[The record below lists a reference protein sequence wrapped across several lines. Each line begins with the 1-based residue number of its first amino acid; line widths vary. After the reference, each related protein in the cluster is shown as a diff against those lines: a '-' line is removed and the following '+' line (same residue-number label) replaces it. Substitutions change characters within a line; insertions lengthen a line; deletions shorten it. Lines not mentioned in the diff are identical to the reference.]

1 MSQSY
6 CSNCGKNGHIFKK
19 CTEPITS
26 YGLIC
31 FNINNFPNLLHRIEN
46 FLYNQFIKIEEYN
59 YLNLQYIN
67 QVNKYKK
74 DIKFLIIQRKHSLS
88 YIEFM
93 RGLYNENN
101 HEDIKKI
108 FSYMSKN
115 EINMIRTLDFQLL
128 WDELWQK
135 TAYSKS
141 FTKEMN
147 SSNKKFNNLKSI
159 NFFESVSTV
168 YDTPEW
174 GFPKGRRNKYE
185 KNIDCAIREFTE
197 ETNFKTFKIFD
208 RINNLSETFNGTN
221 NVEYK
226 HVYWLSGA
234 EKTDIEFNNDT
245 YEVGNIGW
253 FTIDEVL
260 KLFRPYDTTKINLVN
275 QLYFFLTIM
284 IEKINK
290 NEHYLSIN

>member
-19 CTEPITS
+19 CNEPITS

-31 FNINNFPNLLHRIEN
+31 FNINNFPNLLHKIEN
-46 FLYNQFIKIEEYN
+46 FLYNQFIKIEDYN
-59 YLNLQYIN
+59 YLNLQYIS
-67 QVNKYKK
+67 QVNKYRK

-88 YIEFM
+88 YLEFM

-101 HEDIKKI
+101 HEDIIKI

-115 EINMIRTLDFQLL
+115 EINMIKTLDFQLL

-147 SSNKKFNNLKSI
+147 SSNKKFNHLKSI
-159 NFFESVSTV
+159 NFFESVNTV

-221 NVEYK
+221 NIEYK
-226 HVYWLSGA
+226 HIYWLAGT
-234 EKTDIEFNNDT
+234 EKPDIEFDNDT

-260 KLFRPYDTTKINLVN
+260 KLFRPYDITKINLVN

-290 NEHYLSIN
+290 NENYLSIH

>member
-19 CTEPITS
+19 CDEPITS

-31 FNINNFPNLLHRIEN
+31 FNIMNFPKLLHRIEN
-46 FLYNQFIKIEEYN
+46 FLYNQFIKIEDYN

-67 QVNKYKK
+67 QVNKYRK

-88 YIEFM
+88 YLEFM
-93 RGLYNENN
+93 RGMYNENN
-101 HEDIKKI
+101 HEDITKI

-115 EINMIRTLDFQLL
+115 EITMIQTLDFQLL
-128 WDELWQK
+128 WDALWQK
-135 TAYSKS
+135 TAYSKA

-147 SSNKKFNNLKSI
+147 TSNKKFNHLKSI
-159 NFFESVSTV
+159 NFFESVNTV

-197 ETNFKTFKIFD
+197 ETNFKTFTIFD

-221 NVEYK
+221 NIEYK
-226 HVYWLSGA
+226 HVYWLAGT
-234 EKTDIEFNNDT
+234 EKTDIEFENET

-260 KLFRPYDTTKINLVN
+260 KLFRPYDTTKINLIN
-275 QLYFFLTIM
+275 QLYFFLIIM

-290 NEHYLSIN
+290 TEHYLSIH

>member
-1 MSQSY
+1 MSQNY

-19 CTEPITS
+19 CDEPITS

-31 FNINNFPNLLHRIEN
+31 FNINNFPNLLNRIEN

-88 YIEFM
+88 YIEFL

-115 EINMIRTLDFQLL
+115 EINMIKTLDFQLL
-128 WDELWQK
+128 WDDLWQK

-147 SSNKKFNNLKSI
+147 SSNKKFNHLKSI
-159 NFFESVSTV
+159 NFFELVSTV

-197 ETNFKTFKIFD
+197 ETNLKTFKIFD

-221 NVEYK
+221 NIEYK
-226 HVYWLSGA
+226 HVYWLSGT

-245 YEVGNIGW
+245 HEVGNIGW
-253 FTIDEVL
+253 FTIDEIL
-260 KLFRPYDTTKINLVN
+260 KLFRPYDITKINMIN

-290 NEHYLSIN
+290 TENYLTM

>member
-19 CTEPITS
+19 CNEPITS

-31 FNINNFPNLLHRIEN
+31 FNINNFPNLLHKIEN
-46 FLYNQFIKIEEYN
+46 FLYNQFIKIEDYN
-59 YLNLQYIN
+59 YLNLQYIS
-67 QVNKYKK
+67 QVNKYRK

-88 YIEFM
+88 YLEFM

-101 HEDIKKI
+101 HEDIIKI

-115 EINMIRTLDFQLL
+115 EISMIKTLDFQLL

-147 SSNKKFNNLKSI
+147 SSNKKFNHLKSI
-159 NFFESVSTV
+159 NFFESVNTV

-221 NVEYK
+221 NIEYK
-226 HVYWLSGA
+226 HIYWLAGT
-234 EKTDIEFNNDT
+234 EKPDIEFDNDT

-260 KLFRPYDTTKINLVN
+260 KLFRPYDITKINLVN

-290 NEHYLSIN
+290 NENYLSIH

>member
-1 MSQSY
+1 MNQSY

-19 CTEPITS
+19 CDEPITS

-31 FNINNFPNLLHRIEN
+31 FNINNFPNLLNRIEN
-46 FLYNQFIKIEEYN
+46 FLYNKFIKIEDYN
-59 YLNLQYIN
+59 YLNLEYIN
-67 QVNKYKK
+67 NVNKYKK

-88 YIEFM
+88 YIEFL
-93 RGLYNENN
+93 RGLYNENE
-101 HEDIKKI
+101 HEHIKKI

-115 EINMIRTLDFQLL
+115 EIEMIKTSDFQLL
-128 WDELWQK
+128 WDDLWQK
-135 TAYSKS
+135 TAYTKS

-147 SSNKKFNNLKSI
+147 TSTKKFNYLKSI

-197 ETNFKTFKIFD
+197 ETNFKNFTIFD
-208 RINNLSETFNGTN
+208 RINHLTETFNGTN
-221 NVEYK
+221 NIEYK
-226 HVYWLSGA
+226 HVYWVGGT
-234 EKTDIEFNNDT
+234 EKPDIEFDNDT

-253 FTIDEVL
+253 FTIDEIL
-260 KLFRPYDTTKINLVN
+260 KLFRPYDTTKINLIN
-275 QLYFFLTIM
+275 QLYFFLTIT

-290 NEHYLSIN
+290 SNNYLSIN